1 MTTSPR
7 LIDRRTFVT
16 DLGRGA
22 FAVAILG
29 VAACAPAAPSAGAT
43 ATAPSGGASSPPG
56 DGASPSG
63 SASATAST
71 AAGAL
76 AWSRVNLGFVS
87 AYLLVRGGE
96 AALVDTGV
104 ENSADAI
111 EAALGALSLGWPAVG
126 HVILTHNHADHAG
139 SAAVV
144 LERAPDAMGYAGA
157 EDIAGITVPRALTPV
172 QDGDRVFDL
181 QVVTTPGHTAGS
193 ISVLDP
199 AGSVLV
205 AGDALRVTARP
216 AGLPRRPVHRGH
228 GRGEGVGREARRAG
242 VRHAPRRARRSDRGR
257 RGGRRRGLV
266 GRRLTDC
273 NAGETAAP
281 DSRCRVASPPPI
293 VGLARRGLEHLV
305 IRRRLRCRSS

>member
-1 MTTSPR
+1 MNTSPR

-29 VAACAPAAPSAGAT
+29 VAACSPAAPSAGAT
-43 ATAPSGGASSPPG
+43 TPAPSGGASSPG
-56 DGASPSG
+56 AGASPSAF
-63 SASATAST
+63 ASATAST

-76 AWSRVNLGFVS
+76 TWSRVNLGFVS

-126 HVILTHNHADHAG
+126 HVILTHNHPDHAG

-144 LERAPDAMGYAGA
+144 LDRAPDAMGYAGA
-157 EDIAGITVPRALTPV
+157 EDIAGISVPRALTPV

-205 AGDALRVTARP
+205 AGDALRVTAGRP
-216 AGLPRRPVHRGH
+216 AFPDGQFTADMDGAKASVAKLAGLAFDTLLVGH
-228 GRGEGVGREARRAG
+228 GDPIERGAAAAVAALSAG
-242 VRHAPRRARRSDRGR
+242 G
-257 RGGRRRGLV
+257 
-266 GRRLTDC
+266 
-273 NAGETAAP
+273 
-281 DSRCRVASPPPI
+281 
-293 VGLARRGLEHLV
+293 
-305 IRRRLRCRSS
+305 